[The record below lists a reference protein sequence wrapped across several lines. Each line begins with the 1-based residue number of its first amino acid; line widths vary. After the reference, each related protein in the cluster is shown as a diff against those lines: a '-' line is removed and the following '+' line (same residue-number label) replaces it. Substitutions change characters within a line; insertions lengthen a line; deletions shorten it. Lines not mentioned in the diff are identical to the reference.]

1 MSLSKASCRLNTERA
16 TQATLADISL
26 TGFADSGYLA
36 DSDFNVWATL
46 IQG

>member
-1 MSLSKASCRLNTERA
+1 MSLGKAHCRLNTERA

-26 TGFADSGYLA
+26 TGIADSGYLA
-36 DSDFNVWATL
+36 DSDFNGLVTL

>member
-26 TGFADSGYLA
+26 TGIADSGYLA
-36 DSDFNVWATL
+36 DSDFNVLVTL